1 VMIIKN
7 EPQKLLKGGKKALL
21 IHPPI
26 YDTQYWAYWAQPH
39 GLLKVATWLNNNNY
53 SNIRLLDCLATNKK
67 REVASTQKE
76 KIEVG
81 NIKRTM
87 KHFGWS
93 LEKLEFE
100 LNKHADPNNK
110 DSFYPDEIWITSI
123 MTYWWQST
131 RDIIKLIE
139 DVFSAK
145 GNRVPRILVGGI
157 YPTLYPEHAD
167 LYLREGTNLTDEDL
181 IIVDGEIC
189 EDAASS
195 WTDLSLYKDEVY
207 DTFPKYSLITGSR
220 GCPFDCA
227 YCAQLRL
234 NQGNRRVRDRGSE
247 EIAAE
252 MWDKFKTYGVGEFAF
267 YEDNLLFNRQEFL
280 ERLEAIRKKFGKNNI
295 TIYAPEGIEPR
306 LVEREM
312 MTAMRKTGFKKIH
325 LALETIDNEIAIQWN
340 RRQATIEKFDGA
352 IDILQ
357 QSGFK
362 VGGQDINAFVLFGM
376 PEENIQAAM
385 NTALYASTRVGSVV
399 PMLFTPVPGSRMFE
413 KYLPYLR
420 ETYKGNQDNTKPF
433 RDLHLLNGKLL
444 PFLKFNQEKYPDL
457 KASDYLDI
465 ESLMMHLNSSKVY
478 AKRFDINSN
487 SIVGQVFTETIV
499 ATP

>member
-1 VMIIKN
+1 MIIKN
-7 EPQKLLKGGKKALL
+7 EPDKILRPGSRAIL

-39 GLLKVATWLNNNNY
+39 GLLKVATWLKSNNY
-53 SNIRLLDCLATNKK
+53 SLRLLDCLSTNKK
-67 REVASTQKE
+67 REVNSTIKRRVD
-76 KIEVG
+76 VG
-81 NIKRTM
+81 NIKRIV

-93 LEKLEFE
+93 LEKLEAE
-100 LNKHADPNNK
+100 LIKHADPKNK
-110 DSFYPDEIWITSI
+110 GFFYPDEIWITSI
-123 MTYWWQST
+123 MTYWWEST
-131 RDIIKLIE
+131 RDVIQIIE
-139 DVFSAK
+139 RVFS
-145 GNRVPRILVGGI
+145 GNGNHVPRILVGGI
-157 YPTLYPEHAD
+157 YPTLYPEHAN
-167 LYLREGTNLTDEDL
+167 LYLRENTNLSDEDF
-181 IIVDGEIC
+181 IVVDGEIC
-189 EDAASS
+189 DEAASS
-195 WTDLSLYKDEVY
+195 WTDLSLYKDEIY

-234 NQGNRRVRDRGSE
+234 NHGNRKVRDRGPK
-247 EIAAE
+247 EIAGE
-252 MWDKFKTYGVGEFAF
+252 MWEKFEQFGVSEFAF
-267 YEDNLLFNRQEFL
+267 YEDNLLFNRPDFL
-280 ERLEAIRKKFGKNNI
+280 GRLEEIRKKFGKKKI

-306 LVEREM
+306 LVEYEM
-312 MTAMRKTGFKKIH
+312 MSLMRKTGFEKIH
-325 LALETIDNEIAIQWN
+325 LALETIDNEIAKNWN
-340 RRQATIEKFDGA
+340 RRQATIEKFDKA
-352 IDILQ
+352 IDVLQ

-362 VGGQDINAFVLFGM
+362 VGSQDINAFVLFGM

-420 ETYKGNQDNTKPF
+420 QQYKGNQDSTKPF

-457 KASDYLDI
+457 QASDYLEI

-478 AKRFDINSN
+478 AKRFDFNSN
-487 SIVGQVFTETIV
+487 SIAGQIFTEMV
-499 ATP
+499 MATP

>member
-1 VMIIKN
+1 MIIKN
-7 EPQKLLKGGKKALL
+7 RPEEILIGGKKAIL

-39 GLLKVATWLNNNNY
+39 GLLKVATWLKENNY
-53 SNIRLLDCLATNKK
+53 SVRLLDCLSTDKK
-67 REVASTQKE
+67 RNVSSVVRK
-76 KIEVG
+76 KVEVG
-81 NIKRTM
+81 NIKRIV

-100 LNKHADPNNK
+100 LLKHADLKNEEF
-110 DSFYPDEIWITSI
+110 FYPDEIWITSI
-123 MTYWWQST
+123 MTYWWEST
-131 RDIIKLIE
+131 QEVVELIKR
-139 DVFSAK
+139 VFSAN

-157 YPTLYPEHAD
+157 YPTLYPEHAN
-167 LYLREGTNLTDEDL
+167 LYLRENTNLKDEDL
-181 IIVDGEIC
+181 VVVDGEIC
-189 EDAASS
+189 DEAASS

-234 NQGNRRVRDRGSE
+234 NQGNRKVRDRGPE

-252 MWDKFKTYGVGEFAF
+252 MWDKFERFGVTEFAF
-267 YEDNLLFNRQEFL
+267 YEDNLLFNRQDFL
-280 ERLEAIRKKFGKNNI
+280 DRLEAIRRKFGKKKI
-295 TIYAPEGIEPR
+295 SIYAPEGIEPR
-306 LVEREM
+306 LVEYEM
-312 MTAMRKTGFKKIH
+312 MSLMRKTGFQKIH
-325 LALETIDNEIAIQWN
+325 LALETIDNEIAKAWN
-340 RRQATIEKFDGA
+340 RRQATIEKFDRA
-352 IDILQ
+352 IDVLQ

-362 VGGQDINAFVLFGM
+362 VGSQDINAFVLFGM
-376 PEENIQAAM
+376 PEEDIQAAM

-420 ETYKGNQDNTKPF
+420 EQYQGNADESKPF

-444 PFLKFNQEKYPDL
+444 PFLKFNQKRYL
-457 KASDYLDI
+457 NLQASDYLEI

-478 AKRFDINSN
+478 SKRFDFNSN
-487 SIVGQVFTETIV
+487 SIAGQVFTEMV
-499 ATP
+499 MATP

>member
-1 VMIIKN
+1 MIIKN
-7 EPQKLLKGGKKALL
+7 KPEEILRAGSKALL

-39 GLLKVATWLNNNNY
+39 GLLKVATWLKNNNY
-53 SNIRLLDCLATNKK
+53 SIRLLDCLATDKK
-67 REVASTQKE
+67 REVNSFVKD
-76 KIEVG
+76 KVEVG

-100 LNKHADPNNK
+100 LLKHADKSNT
-110 DSFYPDEIWITSI
+110 DFFYPDEIWVTSI
-123 MTYWWQST
+123 MTYWWEST
-131 RDIIKLIE
+131 RDVIQLIE
-139 DVFSAK
+139 KVFSQN

-157 YPTLYPEHAD
+157 YPTLYPEHAN
-167 LYLREGTNLTDEDL
+167 LYLREDTNLQDEDL

-189 EDAASS
+189 EEAASS
-195 WTDLSLYKDEVY
+195 STDLGLYNDEVY
-207 DTFPKYSLITGSR
+207 DNFPRYSLITGSR

-234 NQGNRRVRDRGSE
+234 NQGDRKVRDRGPK

-252 MWDKFKTYGVGEFAF
+252 MWDKFEKHGVSEFAF
-267 YEDNLLFNRQEFL
+267 YEDNLLFNRQDFL
-280 ERLEAIRKKFGKNNI
+280 DRLEAIRSKFGRKRI

-306 LVEREM
+306 LVEFEM
-312 MTAMRKTGFKKIH
+312 MSLMRKTGFKKIH
-325 LALETIDNEIAIQWN
+325 LALETIDNEIAKNWN
-340 RRQATIEKFDGA
+340 RRQATIEKFDRS
-352 IDILQ
+352 IDVLQ

-362 VGGQDINAFVLFGM
+362 VGSQDINAFVLFGM

-420 ETYKGNQDNTKPF
+420 EQYAEGSDETKPF
-433 RDLHLLNGKLL
+433 RDLHRLNGKLL
-444 PFLKFNQEKYPDL
+444 PFLRFNQEKYPKL
-457 KASDYLDI
+457 QASDYLEI

-478 AKRFDINSN
+478 AKRFDFNSN
-487 SIVGQVFTETIV
+487 STAGQVFSEMMALST
-499 ATP
+499 